1 MTENGGQHTT
11 NRNFCLFFLIVAF
24 LLYPPAI
31 LFVVLCCVWF
41 VCFVRDFVVL
51 AGVVRRRP
59 FWARANVSIFIFSPS
74 PPTSSTRR
82 RRRRRR

>member
-1 MTENGGQHTT
+1 MADSILLTGIFVC
-11 NRNFCLFFLIVAF
+11 FCLFFLIVAF

-31 LFVVLCCVWF
+31 LFVVLCWMF